1 MVDQKQCSG
10 AGDLTAT
17 VGFCFF
23 IVRQVKLTS
32 KFLRQPVKMP
42 TEKAQAVKKFLKDHV
57 YNLAVSS
64 SGGGIVGLPDYEIHP
79 REFLEYAEAELS
91 DLQSNRSVINCIS
104 NLKRA
109 IDCQIDIFLY
119 SLNLFNYYK
128 KKRLG
133 IDRKLGFIEKCGMF
147 SKYSLSRIN
156 AIRNKLEHE
165 YKTPKID
172 DIYVYFDIVSAFIST
187 LEVQLLIGGG
197 DARLNFL
204 LVEYPEDENED
215 EVPTGRLTSEYDP
228 ESCTHTFTWKNK
240 ITAETHAANAEDLD
254 ELAAFIR
261 YHILLLNVNRTYHG
275 AYANSQF
282 ARL

>member
-1 MVDQKQCSG
+1 
-10 AGDLTAT
+10 
-17 VGFCFF
+17 
-23 IVRQVKLTS
+23 
-32 KFLRQPVKMP
+32 MP
-42 TEKAQAVKKFLKDHV
+42 TEKAQVVKQFLKDHV
-57 YNLAVSS
+57 YNLMVSS
-64 SGGGIVGLPDYEIHP
+64 RGGGIVGLPDYEIHP

-91 DLQSNRSVINCIS
+91 DLKSDRSVINCIS

-109 IDCQIDIFLY
+109 IDCQIDVFLF
-119 SLNLFNYYK
+119 SLNLFEYYK

-165 YKTPKID
+165 YKIPKSD

-187 LEVQLLIGGG
+187 LEVQLLVGGG
-197 DARLNFL
+197 DAMLSFL
-204 LVEYPEDENED
+204 LVEYPESENED
-215 EVPTGRLTSEYDP
+215 EVPIGRLISEYTPDN
-228 ESCTHTFTWKNK
+228 CTHTFTWSKK
-240 ITAETHAANAEDLD
+240 GVEEKYMANAENLD

-261 YHILLLNVNRTYHG
+261 YHILLLNINRTYHG
-275 AYANSQF
+275 EYANSQF